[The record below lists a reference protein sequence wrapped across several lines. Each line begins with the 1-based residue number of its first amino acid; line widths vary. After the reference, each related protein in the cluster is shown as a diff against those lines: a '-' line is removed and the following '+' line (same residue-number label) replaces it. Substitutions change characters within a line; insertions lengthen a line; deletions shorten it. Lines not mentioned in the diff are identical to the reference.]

1 MGSSPSKAVTIEQVS
16 KQESN
21 KNSTMTSSAVD
32 RPNRFEAPT
41 RYGNTE
47 TITPKNATK
56 PATVDYDDWDDG
68 SEMTKLT
75 DELDELL
82 GIPLDVK
89 TNARVPE
96 PLGYQGGNIP
106 IRPKKQELGK
116 GNAWKMPDELLEREL
131 NARQKRILDKMKAL
145 MIACEEEDVDVS
157 PWIHSMANEE
167 EEDVQQNTSQL
178 EDTSRFDTRKF
189 KEANVYKKVDNNSSS
204 ISVNRLSSHKS
215 LEQSSSAIQEKP
227 TSRLP
232 YNSSEEALMSSIENQ
247 YTSK

>member
-178 EDTSRFDTRKF
+178 
-189 KEANVYKKVDNNSSS
+189 VDNNSSS